1 MGPARLK
8 NMKILYV
15 AGREETYS
23 RTRIVLRA
31 LREKGHEVIT
41 CLPPDRSFK
50 NYPRLLWNTLLK
62 APQCDVV
69 LVGFYGQ
76 LLVPFIRLLT
86 WKPIVFDMYIGTYE
100 TMVFDRQKTQ
110 PGTLMARIYAL
121 SDWLSYK
128 MVDVSILDTHH
139 AIAHFGKVIGS
150 DTKKLQRLF
159 LAVDDSAIYPRE
171 ADRPHDGFLVH
182 FHGEFSPF
190 HGVRIILQ
198 AAKLLEDQ
206 NVRFQIIGKGIT
218 YEEDMQLG
226 RDLGLKNV
234 TFVDTVSYADLA
246 VYMARADVCLG
257 IFGDNARAQLVMTN
271 KAIEAIGMA
280 KPLITRTNQPIQEL
294 FTHRENAFLIEPA
307 NPQALANAILELQ
320 ANPVLRESMA
330 KKAYESFQA
339 NCTIAQL
346 GNSLDRIIRSVLKRP
361 A

>member
-1 MGPARLK
+1 
-8 NMKILYV
+8 MKILYV

-31 LREKGHEVIT
+31 LREQGHEVIT
-41 CLPPDRSFK
+41 CLPPDRSFR

-76 LLVPFIRLLT
+76 LLVPFVRLLT

-100 TMVFDRQKTQ
+100 TMVFDRAKTQ
-110 PGTLMARIYAL
+110 PGTFMARIYAL
-121 SDWLSYK
+121 ADWLAYK
-128 MVDVSILDTHH
+128 MSSASILDTHH
-139 AIAHFGKVIGS
+139 VIACVGEVIGS
-150 DTKKLQRLF
+150 DTGKFHRVF

-171 ADRPHDGFLVH
+171 ADQPHDGFLVH

-218 YEEDMQLG
+218 YEEDMQLA
-226 RDLGLKNV
+226 RELGLTNV
-234 TFVDTVSYADLA
+234 TFVDTVPYSDLA
-246 VYMARADVCLG
+246 VYMSRADVCLG
-257 IFGDNARAQLVMTN
+257 IFGDNSRAQLVLTN

-280 KPLITRTNQPIQEL
+280 KPLITRRNQPVQEL
-294 FTHRENAFLIEPA
+294 FTHRESALLIEPA
-307 NPQALANAILELQ
+307 NPQALADAILELQ
-320 ANPVLRESMA
+320 ANPTLRESIA
-330 KKAYESFQA
+330 RKGHEAFLA
-339 NCTIAQL
+339 NCTISQL
-346 GNSLDRIIRSVLKRP
+346 GAQLDRIIRSVVKR
-361 A
+361 AA

>member
-1 MGPARLK
+1 
-8 NMKILYV
+8 MKILYV

-76 LLVPFIRLLT
+76 LLVPFVRLLT

-100 TMVFDRQKTQ
+100 TMVFDRQKTR

-121 SDWLSYK
+121 ADWLAYK
-128 MVDVSILDTHH
+128 MSNATILDTDHV
-139 AIAHFGKVIGS
+139 IACVGKVINS
-150 DTKKLQRLF
+150 DTRKFHRVF

-171 ADRPHDGFLVH
+171 ADRRHDGFLVH

-206 NVRFQIIGKGIT
+206 NVQFQIIGRGIT
-218 YEEDMQLG
+218 YEEDTQLA

-234 TFVDTVSYADLA
+234 TFVNTVPYSDLA
-246 VYMARADVCLG
+246 IYMSRADVCLG
-257 IFGDNARAQLVMTN
+257 IFGDNSRAQLVLTN
-271 KAIEAIGMA
+271 KAIETIGMA
-280 KPLITRTNQPIQEL
+280 KPLITRLNQPVQEL
-294 FTHRENAFLIEPA
+294 FTHRESALLIEPG
-307 NPQALANAILELQ
+307 NPQALADAILELQ
-320 ANPVLRESMA
+320 ANPTLRESISR
-330 KKAYESFQA
+330 KAHEIFLA
-339 NCTIAQL
+339 NCTISQL
-346 GNSLDRIIRSVLKRP
+346 GAQLDRIVRSVVKRN